1 VANGGCMSLLSE
13 LIRFLFICLA
23 LASLVYAL
31 QDTFLPHTMASS
43 EHREVENTFEPIV
56 FER

>member
-1 VANGGCMSLLSE
+1 MTLFSE

-23 LASLVYAL
+23 LVSLVYAL
-31 QDTFLPHTMASS
+31 QDTLLPNSTAPS
-43 EHREVENTFEPIV
+43 EHQEVENTFEPIV